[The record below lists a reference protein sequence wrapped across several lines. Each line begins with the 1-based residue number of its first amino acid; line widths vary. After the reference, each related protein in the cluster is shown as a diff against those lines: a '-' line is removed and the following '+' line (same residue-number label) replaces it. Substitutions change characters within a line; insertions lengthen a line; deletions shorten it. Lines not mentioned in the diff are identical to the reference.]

1 VIVPANRAPATHVQN
16 RAQHDRAGTF
26 CAQITQLARSPDA
39 QLKPTT
45 VPFPRH
51 SATAWVASQLRSAPR
66 LCLWLLLCWVSWTP
80 AVHAQT
86 LVVQQAAMVRVDTAR
101 YPDTL
106 PATTVAL
113 PHLWDKDNREQR
125 PAWYRLRFQ
134 LAQPPAQSQLAAYFE
149 HVCSQFELQ
158 INGQVL
164 ATPFSPGSPR
174 SRACHEPVLVPLPAA
189 LLKPG
194 DNLLDVKLRGE
205 PLQRVAMRGR
215 AAALSA
221 VTIGPHEVLRNR
233 AERARFSNL
242 ELTIGLTT
250 VAALCGL
257 AALGMAKVSHLDYLA
272 YFGAAALGWSLWM
285 TLMHMAELPVQPIW
299 AESLL
304 VLLLPPI
311 AAAGMLFLL
320 RYCGLAVGW
329 LEISLWLQCL
339 VVPLSL
345 LVAAPDRL
353 HAVAQPWPVILGL
366 ELILIVGW
374 FLQRAWQWSRPDFW
388 VVGLP
393 VGVFLL
399 GLALESAFGPD
410 PVLLPGKHGMNLALA
425 TLFAGLSWRL
435 YQRYRSDLDL
445 ANDARAQLEKR
456 LHETTTDIERN
467 YGHMAEMR
475 AEQVAAKER
484 KRIAAD
490 LHDDLGAKLLT
501 IVHTSDNDRIATLG
515 REALEEM
522 RLSVR
527 GLTGKPVQLGD
538 AVGDWRSEAMMR
550 LSQGGVELVW
560 NVSDEVLLSERKL
573 SARAYVQTT
582 RILREAIS
590 NLLKHSRATQ
600 CEVRVKADM
609 NDFEMIIID
618 NGNGIPMEL
627 DGKLDRGH
635 GMMTMKSR
643 AKQLQGQCLV
653 ESGPGYGTT
662 IRLTLPL

>member
-1 VIVPANRAPATHVQN
+1 VKKWTGGEELIVPAFRGGRERVQN
-16 RAQHDRAGTF
+16 RRQRGWAVSRHRIVAPIPELNSLLSLF
-26 CAQITQLARSPDA
+26 SRLACQCR
-39 QLKPTT
+39 
-45 VPFPRH
+45 
-51 SATAWVASQLRSAPR
+51 R
-66 LCLWLLLCWVSWTP
+66 LCGPWLWLLAAALGGHFD
-80 AVHAQT
+80 AQAQT
-86 LVVQQAAMVRVDTAR
+86 LTLNTAETVRSEAARFPEGQAIQRIN
-101 YPDTL
+101 
-106 PATTVAL
+106 L
-113 PHLWDKDNREQR
+113 PHVWDKDARENS
-125 PAWYRLRFQ
+125 PLWYRLRFR
-134 LAQPPAQSQLAAYFE
+134 LDQPPSNTQLAAYFE

-164 ATPFSPGSPR
+164 ATPFSAGPVR
-174 SRACHEPVLVPLPAA
+174 SRACHEPVLVQLPAA
-189 LLKPG
+189 LLHLG
-194 DNLLDVKLRGE
+194 DNVLDVRLRGQ
-205 PLQRVAMRGR
+205 PLQRVAMRSR
-215 AAALSA
+215 AAALA
-221 VTIGPHEVLRNR
+221 PVVVGPHDTLRAC
-233 AERARFSNL
+233 AEQARMGNL
-242 ELTIGLTT
+242 DLSIALTT

-257 AALGMAKVSHLDYLA
+257 AALGMARVSHLDYLA
-272 YFGAAALGWSLWM
+272 YMGAAALGWALWL
-285 TLMHMAELPVQPIW
+285 TLMHLTELPLPAPW
-299 AESLL
+299 AEALL
-304 VLLLPPI
+304 VTLLPPI

-329 LEISLWLQCL
+329 LETAVWLQCL
-339 VVPLSL
+339 IVPLSL
-345 LVAAPDRL
+345 VLAGADRL
-353 HAVAQPWPVILGL
+353 HAIAQPWPIILGL
-366 ELILIVGW
+366 ELVVIVGW

-388 VVGLP
+388 VVGIP
-393 VGVFLL
+393 VAVFLVS
-399 GLALESAFGPD
+399 LALESMFGPD

-425 TLFAGLSWRL
+425 TLLAGLSWRL
-435 YQRYRSDLDL
+435 YQRYRQDLD
-445 ANDARAQLEKR
+445 AAQSARAQLEKR
-456 LHETTTDIERN
+456 LQDTINDRDKDH
-467 YGHMAEMR
+467 GHMAEMR
-475 AEQVAAKER
+475 MEQVAAKER

-501 IVHTSDNDRIATLG
+501 IVHTSDNERIATLG

-590 NLLKHSRATQ
+590 NLLKHSKATL
-600 CEVRVKADM
+600 CEVRVQADM
-609 NDFEMIIID
+609 NDFEMTIID

-653 ESGPGYGTT
+653 ESGPGFGTT

>member
-1 VIVPANRAPATHVQN
+1 VQNRRQYFLALHAPDDPGCRADLDPTPLNPSPLFRPLSAMRAPAW
-16 RAQHDRAGTF
+16 RWP
-26 CAQITQLARSPDA
+26 LA
-39 QLKPTT
+39 
-45 VPFPRH
+45 
-51 SATAWVASQLRSAPR
+51 W
-66 LCLWLLLCWVSWTP
+66 LWLTLLICGWAFAGLTQ
-80 AVHAQT
+80 AQN
-86 LVVQQAAMVRVDTAR
+86 LVVQQAQAVRADTQRFPESA
-101 YPDTL
+101 PGT
-106 PATTVAL
+106 AVQL
-113 PHLWDKDNREQR
+113 PHLWDKDPKEQR
-125 PAWYRLRFQ
+125 PMWYRLRFRVDQ
-134 LAQPPAQSQLAAYFE
+134 LPAATQLAAYFE

-158 INGQVL
+158 VNGHVL
-164 ATPFSPGSPR
+164 ATPFSPGPLS

-189 LLKPG
+189 LLKSG
-194 DNLLDVKLRGE
+194 ENVLDVKLRGQ

-221 VTIGPHEVLRNR
+221 VVIGPHDQLRAC
-233 AERARFSNL
+233 AERARFGNL

-257 AALGMAKVSHLDYLA
+257 AALGMARVSHLDYLA
-272 YFGAAALGWSLWM
+272 HFGAAALGWALWM
-285 TLMHMAELPVQPIW
+285 TLMHMAELPLPSAW

-304 VLLLPPI
+304 VAMLPPI

-320 RYCGLAVGW
+320 RYGGLAVGW
-329 LEISLWLQCL
+329 LETTLWLQCV

-345 LVAAPDRL
+345 LLAAPDRL
-353 HAVAQPWPVILGL
+353 HTVAQPWPIILGL
-366 ELILIVGW
+366 EMVAIVAW
-374 FLQRAWQWSRPDFW
+374 FLQRAWKLSRADFW
-388 VVGLP
+388 VVGAP
-393 VGVFLL
+393 VAVFLV
-399 GLALESAFGPD
+399 GLAAEWAFGPD
-410 PVLLPGKHGMNLALA
+410 PVRLPGKHGLNLALA

-435 YQRYRSDLDL
+435 YQRYRNDLDT
-445 ANDARAQLEKR
+445 AIDARATLEKR
-456 LHETTTDIERN
+456 LHDTTTDIERN

-475 AEQVAAKER
+475 MEQVAAKER

-501 IVHTSDNDRIATLG
+501 IVHTSDNERIATLG

-527 GLTGKPVQLGD
+527 GLTGKSVQLGD

-609 NDFEMIIID
+609 NDFEMTIID